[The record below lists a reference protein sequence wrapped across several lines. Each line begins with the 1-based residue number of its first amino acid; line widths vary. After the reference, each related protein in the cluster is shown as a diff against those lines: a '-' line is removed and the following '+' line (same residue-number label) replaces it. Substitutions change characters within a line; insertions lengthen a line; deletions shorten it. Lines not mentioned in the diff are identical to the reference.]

1 MTSATQV
8 KLPAVI
14 LIDPQLGENI
24 GMAARA
30 MHNCALADL
39 RLVRPRDGWPSPQ
52 AQAAASGADVIL
64 ENARLFDDTA
74 AAIADLNCVYA
85 TTARSR
91 GMVKPV
97 VSPREAA
104 TLMRNEGQGGS
115 AVGILFG
122 PERSGLV
129 NDDVALADRVI
140 SVPLNPAF
148 TSLNLSQAVLLVGY
162 EWLQA
167 GLEDSE
173 KAANSDLAGLADQIP
188 VEKEQLLHFF
198 ERLEGLLDDTGFLR
212 PPEKRPAMV
221 RSLRNLFARMSPSD
235 QDLRTLHGIISAL
248 VRRSD
253 SS

>member
-1 MTSATQV
+1 
-8 KLPAVI
+8 
-14 LIDPQLGENI
+14 
-24 GMAARA
+24 
-30 MHNCALADL
+30 
-39 RLVRPRDGWPSPQ
+39 
-52 AQAAASGADVIL
+52 
-64 ENARLFDDTA
+64 
-74 AAIADLNCVYA
+74 
-85 TTARSR
+85 
-91 GMVKPV
+91 MVKPV

-104 TLMRNEGQGGS
+104 TLMRNEGQGGT

-122 PERSGLV
+122 PERSGLI

-162 EWLQA
+162 EWFQA

-173 KAANSDLAGLADQIP
+173 KAVNSNLAGLADHIP
-188 VEKEQLLHFF
+188 AEKEQLLHFF

-248 VRRSD
+248 IRRSG
-253 SS
+253 SP